1 MEDDNLLKLR
11 RELREKSSAAQIQML
26 KGLREELASRRW
38 EIILEIDAVREI
50 VADVLANIGDQRQKE
65 LLQEASQKLR
75 HVEQL
80 IARIPDDFIPAF

>member
-50 VADVLANIGDQRQKE
+50 VADVIANIGDQRQKE

-75 HVEQL
+75 NAEQL